1 MTHDRISFGASDAHS
16 TSAPHPYDVF
26 DVPECCVEPSHFSGA
41 SDARVVP
48 EARVPHDASA
58 PEPANENLIDWRS
71 DDPFGLITHML
82 PGELR
87 QMCEIDDGD
96 GIKHPL
102 KCRRAVFINAR
113 GELFLA
119 DVAGQEAVQIGER
132 VTFADAG
139 EIAVGV
145 LLGAS
150 RARTAPLCVHT
161 LALGYMAVLAEVER
175 LRRLPRVVYCDT
187 ATVEVA

>member
-1 MTHDRISFGASDAHS
+1 LTVTQDPYVDASDAHPQPHPFDVHALGEDDALPAAAALHDGASDAH
-16 TSAPHPYDVF
+16 F
-26 DVPECCVEPSHFSGA
+26 
-41 SDARVVP
+41 
-48 EARVPHDASA
+48 ASA
-58 PEPANENLIDWRS
+58 LDEPANENIIDWHS
-71 DDPFGLITHML
+71 DDPFGIVTHML

-102 KCRRAVFINAR
+102 KCRRAVFINAG

-119 DVAGQEAVQIGER
+119 DVSGDEAVQIGER

-161 LALGYMAVLAEVER
+161 LALGYMAALAEVER

>member
-1 MTHDRISFGASDAHS
+1 LVHPRGAS
-16 TSAPHPYDVF
+16 APEEDFAMTQEGHPYDVL
-26 DVPECCVEPSHFSGA
+26 DCGDDC
-41 SDARVVP
+41 
-48 EARVPHDASA
+48 SA
-58 PEPANENLIDWRS
+58 QNDNLIDWRS
-71 DDPFGLITHML
+71 DDPFGLVTHML

-113 GELFLA
+113 GEVFLA
-119 DVAGQEAVQIGER
+119 DVSGQEAVQIGER

-139 EIAVGV
+139 ETAMGV
-145 LLGAS
+145 LLGSS

-161 LALGYMAVLAEVER
+161 LALGYMAALAEVER